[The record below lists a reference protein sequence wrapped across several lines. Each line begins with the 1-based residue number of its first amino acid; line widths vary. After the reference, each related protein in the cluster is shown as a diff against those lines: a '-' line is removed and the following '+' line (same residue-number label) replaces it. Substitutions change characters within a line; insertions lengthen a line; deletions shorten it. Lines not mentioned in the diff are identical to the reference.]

1 MLEISNKE
9 EQQLLGYASNKPSY
23 VDQSRLMDKI
33 TYCGETLEV
42 ALKENIH
49 KTAKSNV
56 CGKELKSSMDPAA
69 KSDFVRV
76 STGVGLVE
84 DKVNYLVQNAFAS
97 QKAEF
102 GEIIGRLK
110 NSA

>member
-23 VDQSRLMDKI
+23 VDQSRLMDKV

-42 ALKENIH
+42 ELKEKIH
-49 KTAKSNV
+49 KTARSLNV

-69 KSDFVRV
+69 KSDFMRV
-76 STGVGLVE
+76 STEVGLVE
-84 DKVNYLVQNAFAS
+84 EKVNILCRMLLLHRTLRLVRF
-97 QKAEF
+97 
-102 GEIIGRLK
+102 LDD
-110 NSA
+110 